1 MDQHRHNVAIHGFT
15 RSSRLICHSNR
26 SGELSDA
33 VSRLAYNPANAEP
46 IPPESQK
53 TKFLVQS
60 ST

>member
-15 RSSRLICHSNR
+15 RLSRFICHSNR
-26 SGELSDA
+26 SGELNDA
-33 VSRLAYNPANAEP
+33 VSRLAHNPANAEP

-53 TKFLVQS
+53 TFLVQS